1 MIKKLWDSAVAAAER
16 YRELPDKFIDTNI
29 LMFGQIFICVII
41 GVAVLPGK
49 YRLTEIFAKSC
60 VLPLFYETPK

>member
-49 YRLTEIFAKSC
+49 YRLTEFC
-60 VLPLFYETPK
+60 